1 MQKSII
7 TENFF
12 ATLAKSLLLPKL
24 EKELGSAITKMEEDK
39 DLASTLESLKY
50 WANKADA
57 DLKYVCKKNPNSPL
71 CKEKGKK

>member
-12 ATLAKSLLLPKL
+12 ATLAKTLLLPKL
-24 EKELGSAITKMEEDK
+24 EKELGTAITKMEEDN
-39 DLASTLESLKY
+39 DLASTLASLKY
-50 WANKADA
+50 WTAKAD
-57 DLKYVCKKNPNSPL
+57 DGLKNVCKRNPNSPL